1 MRPFVSR
8 TALAAACCLITGTVA
23 LAPLASAAAGE
34 NLPVG
39 RELTITNRYAL
50 PILELSGLATARTA
64 PTKSGATGTRD
75 ISLYAVGDKTYD
87 VVTFYIAGSSGGI
100 AISVKDAAPALGK
113 RASTESQWEAV
124 AIDDLDTI
132 CMLSETRSEMPCFD
146 RGLEES
152 RGIIKLDTSP
162 LKHLDRL
169 WGNRPNSRGEG
180 MLLMKKGHMLVLK
193 EKNPSL
199 LVEFGPRGDAP
210 MGYGPETFL
219 QPGEA
224 FTLPSPQGPD
234 QQDPALAAL
243 KTWEFSD
250 RLRELATDASEI
262 TLGPDGH
269 VYLLSQQSLVLVR
282 LEKVLKPDE
291 DKVNVDNDAWWT
303 LPRGI
308 GKAEGLVID
317 GERRPWIGID
327 IKQKGK
333 PNLFRL
339 SPL

>member
-1 MRPFVSR
+1 MRPFVSQ
-8 TALAAACCLITGTVA
+8 TTLAAACCLIAGTSA
-23 LAPLASAAAGE
+23 LAPVASAAAGE
-34 NLPVG
+34 NLPVH
-39 RELTITNRYAL
+39 RELTITNRYTL
-50 PILELSGLATARTA
+50 PILELSGLATAHTA
-64 PTKSGATGTRD
+64 PTKSGAMNTRD
-75 ISLYAVGDKTYD
+75 ISLYAVGDGTYD

-113 RASTESQWEAV
+113 RANTESQWEAV
-124 AIDDLDTI
+124 AIDDVNTI
-132 CMLSETRSEMPCFD
+132 CMLSETRSEIPCFD
-146 RGLEES
+146 RSLEES

-180 MLLMKKGHMLVLK
+180 MILMKKGHMLVLK

-199 LVEFGPRGDAP
+199 LVEFGPSGDAP

-234 QQDPALAAL
+234 QKDLALAAL

-269 VYLLSQQSLVLVR
+269 VYLLSQQSLVLIR

-291 DKVNVDNDAWWT
+291 GKVNVDNDAWWT
-303 LPRGI
+303 LPKGI

-317 GERRPWIGID
+317 GERHPWIGID